1 MQAVRGGQS
10 TATPR
15 ALDRGHDSVV
25 VDLRVIVMVE
35 VAC

>member
-1 MQAVRGGQS
+1 MQAVRGDRS

-25 VDLRVIVMVE
+25 ADLRVMMMVE

>member
-1 MQAVRGGQS
+1 MHAVRGGRS
-10 TATPR
+10 TVTQR

-25 VDLRVIVMVE
+25 ADLQVTMIVE